1 LRPALPRIKKGTMS
15 ADWQNKEAQMRYT
28 AEYMA
33 NEYKNE
39 AASWKWK
46 FNRLADAL
54 DDLVKVMPKEQIVWY
69 PDVDE
74 QVRKLEKLIEEERKR

>member
-1 LRPALPRIKKGTMS
+1 MS

>member
-1 LRPALPRIKKGTMS
+1 MS

-54 DDLVKVMPKEQIVWY
+54 DDLVKVMPKEQIDWY

>member
-1 LRPALPRIKKGTMS
+1 
-15 ADWQNKEAQMRYT
+15 MRYT

-39 AASWKWK
+39 ASSWKWK

-54 DDLVKVMPKEQIVWY
+54 DELVKVMPKEQIVWY

-74 QVRKLEKLIEEERKR
+74 QVKKLEKLIEEERKR

>member
-1 LRPALPRIKKGTMS
+1 
-15 ADWQNKEAQMRYT
+15 MRYT

-39 AASWKWK
+39 ASGWK
-46 FNRLADAL
+46 FKFNKLADAL
-54 DDLVKVMPKEQIVWY
+54 DELVKVMKKEQIVWY

-74 QVRKLEKLIEEERKR
+74 KVKELEKLIEEGRKR

>member
-1 LRPALPRIKKGTMS
+1 MS

-74 QVRKLEKLIEEERKR
+74 QVKKLEKLIEEERKR

>member
-1 LRPALPRIKKGTMS
+1 MS

-33 NEYKNE
+33 KEYKNE
-39 AASWKWK
+39 ASNWKWK
-46 FNRLADAL
+46 FNKLADAL
-54 DDLVKVMPKEQIVWY
+54 DDLVKMMPKEQIVWY

-74 QVRKLEKLIEEERKR
+74 QVKKLEKLIEEERTK

>member
-1 LRPALPRIKKGTMS
+1 MS
-15 ADWQNKEAQMRYT
+15 EDWQNKQAQMRYT

-39 AASWKWK
+39 ASSWKWK

-54 DDLVKVMPKEQIVWY
+54 DELVKVMPKEQIVWY

-74 QVRKLEKLIEEERKR
+74 QVKKLEKLIEEERKR

>member
-1 LRPALPRIKKGTMS
+1 MS
-15 ADWQNKEAQMRYT
+15 ADWQNNVAQMRYT
-28 AEYMA
+28 AQYMA

-74 QVRKLEKLIEEERKR
+74 QVKKLEKLIEEERKR